1 MQVSL
6 VLDVSAVVKWFVEEE
21 ESNEMRKIRDLYLK
35 GKVAVYVPSLL
46 FVEFANALRFVKGL
60 TLTDVVNAVKALNLL
75 RLNVVSDLDVLDR
88 AVELAFKTG
97 ITVYD
102 AIYVALAKIT
112 NSKLITYDTELLD
125 KFKDLARKAS
135 QIITI
140 V

>member
-6 VLDVSAVVKWFVEEE
+6 VLDASAVVKWFVEEE

-75 RLNVVSDLDVLDR
+75 RLNVVSDLDILDR
-88 AVELAFKTG
+88 AVELAFKTD

-112 NSKLITYDTELLD
+112 NSKLITYDTELLN

>member
-6 VLDVSAVVKWFVEEE
+6 VLDASAVVKWFVEEE

-35 GKVAVYVPSLL
+35 GKVTVYVPSLL
-46 FVEFANALRFVKGL
+46 FVEFANALRSVKGL

-75 RLNVVSDLDVLDR
+75 RLNVVSDLDILDR

-112 NSKLITYDTELLD
+112 NSKLITYDTELLN

>member
-6 VLDVSAVVKWFVEEE
+6 VLDASAVVKWFVEEE

-35 GKVAVYVPSLL
+35 GKVTVYVPSLL

-75 RLNVVSDLDVLDR
+75 RLNVVSDLDILDR
-88 AVELAFKTG
+88 AVELAFKTD

-112 NSKLITYDTELLD
+112 NSKLITYDTELLN

>member
-6 VLDVSAVVKWFVEEE
+6 VLDASAVVKWFVEEE

-35 GKVAVYVPSLL
+35 GKVTVYVPSLL
-46 FVEFANALRFVKGL
+46 FVEFANALRSVKGL

-75 RLNVVSDLDVLDR
+75 RLNVVSDLDILDR
-88 AVELAFKTG
+88 AVELAFKTN

-112 NSKLITYDTELLD
+112 NSKLITYDTELLN

-135 QIITI
+135 QII
-140 V
+140 VK

>member
-6 VLDVSAVVKWFVEEE
+6 VLDASAVVKWFVEEE

-35 GKVAVYVPSLL
+35 GKVTVYVPSLL
-46 FVEFANALRFVKGL
+46 FIEFANALRSVKGL

-75 RLNVVSDLDVLDR
+75 RLNVVSDLDILDR

-112 NSKLITYDTELLD
+112 NSKLITYDTELLN

-135 QIITI
+135 QIII
-140 V
+140 K

>member
-6 VLDVSAVVKWFVEEE
+6 VLDASAVVKWFVEEE

-35 GKVAVYVPSLL
+35 GKVTVYVPSLL
-46 FVEFANALRFVKGL
+46 FIEFANALRSVKGL
-60 TLTDVVNAVKALNLL
+60 NLTDVVNAVKALNLL
-75 RLNVVSDLDVLDR
+75 RLNVVSDLDILDR

-112 NSKLITYDTELLD
+112 NSKLITYDTELLN

-135 QIITI
+135 QIII
-140 V
+140 K

>member
-6 VLDVSAVVKWFVEEE
+6 VLDASAVVKWFVEEE

-46 FVEFANALRFVKGL
+46 FVEFANVLRFVKGL
-60 TLTDVVNAVKALNLL
+60 TLTDIVNAVKALNLL
-75 RLNVVSDLDVLDR
+75 RLNVVSDLDILDR

-112 NSKLITYDTELLD
+112 NSKLITYDTELLN

>member
-6 VLDVSAVVKWFVEEE
+6 VLDASAVVKWFVEEE

-35 GKVAVYVPSLL
+35 GKVTVYVPSLL
-46 FVEFANALRFVKGL
+46 FVEFANALRSVKGL
-60 TLTDVVNAVKALNLL
+60 NLTDVVNAVKALNLL
-75 RLNVVSDLDVLDR
+75 RLNVVSDLDILDR

-112 NSKLITYDTELLD
+112 NSKLITYDTELLN

-135 QIITI
+135 QIII
-140 V
+140 K

>member
-6 VLDVSAVVKWFVEEE
+6 VLDASAVVKWFVEEE

-35 GKVAVYVPSLL
+35 GKVAIYVPSLL
-46 FVEFANALRFVKGL
+46 FVEFANVLRFVKGL

-75 RLNVVSDLDVLDR
+75 RLNVVSDLDILDR

-112 NSKLITYDTELLD
+112 NSKLITYDTELLN

>member
-6 VLDVSAVVKWFVEEE
+6 VLDASAVVKWFVEEE

-35 GKVAVYVPSLL
+35 GKVTVYVPSLL
-46 FVEFANALRFVKGL
+46 FVEFANALRSVKGL

-75 RLNVVSDLDVLDR
+75 RLNVVSDLDILDR

-102 AIYVALAKIT
+102 AVYVALAKIT
-112 NSKLITYDTELLD
+112 NSKLITYDTELLN
-125 KFKDLARKAS
+125 KFKDLAKKAS
-135 QIITI
+135 QI
-140 V
+140 VG

>member
-6 VLDVSAVVKWFVEEE
+6 VLDASAVVKWFVEEE

-46 FVEFANALRFVKGL
+46 FVEFANVLRFVKGL

-75 RLNVVSDLDVLDR
+75 RLNVVSDLDILDR

-112 NSKLITYDTELLD
+112 NSKLITYDTELLN

>member
-6 VLDVSAVVKWFVEEE
+6 VLDASAVVKWFVEEE

-125 KFKDLARKAS
+125 KFKDLAKKAS

>member
-6 VLDVSAVVKWFVEEE
+6 VLDASAVVKWFVEEE

-35 GKVAVYVPSLL
+35 GKVAIYVPSLL
-46 FVEFANALRFVKGL
+46 FIEFANALRFVKGL

-75 RLNVVSDLDVLDR
+75 RLNVVSDLDILDR

-112 NSKLITYDTELLD
+112 NSKLITYDTELLN

>member
-125 KFKDLARKAS
+125 KFKDLAKKAS

>member
-46 FVEFANALRFVKGL
+46 FIEFANALRFVKGL

-125 KFKDLARKAS
+125 KFKDLAKKAS